1 MQLRLWKNNRFN
13 GVYYEKLLASAVAA
27 LALTVTAN
35 VASAEEQDVAK
46 IKCSEFL
53 QSGSTMPLLIM
64 WIDGYLS
71 AASDNT
77 TMDDAYIEELGNKLG
92 EFCGKNQ
99 NATLWDAISSL
110 SDE

>member
-1 MQLRLWKNNRFN
+1 MK
-13 GVYYEKLLASAVAA
+13 KLLASAVAA

-92 EFCGKNQ
+92 EFCGKNK

>member
-1 MQLRLWKNNRFN
+1 MK
-13 GVYYEKLLASAVAA
+13 KLLTVTVAA
-27 LALTVTAN
+27 LALTLTAN
-35 VASAEEQDVAK
+35 AASAEEQDVAK

-53 QSGSTMPLLIM
+53 QSGSNMPLLIM

-77 TMDDAYIEELGNKLG
+77 TMDDAYIEELGTKLG
-92 EFCGKNQ
+92 DFCGKNQ

>member
-1 MQLRLWKNNRFN
+1 MK
-13 GVYYEKLLASAVAA
+13 KLLASAVAA

-92 EFCGKNQ
+92 EFCGIKSALFVLQ
-99 NATLWDAISSL
+99 ISFSSAL
-110 SDE
+110 LTPSPI

>member
-1 MQLRLWKNNRFN
+1 MQLRLWKNNRIN
-13 GVYYEKLLASAVAA
+13 GVYYEKITSFSSSC
-27 LALTVTAN
+27 TSINRTAN

>member
-1 MQLRLWKNNRFN
+1 MK
-13 GVYYEKLLASAVAA
+13 KLLASAVAA

-64 WIDGYLS
+64 LID
-71 AASDNT
+71 
-77 TMDDAYIEELGNKLG
+77 G

>member
-1 MQLRLWKNNRFN
+1 MK
-13 GVYYEKLLASAVAA
+13 KLLASAVAA

-71 AASDNT
+71 AASGNT
-77 TMDDAYIEELGNKLG
+77 TFSDAYAEQLGSKLG
-92 EFCGKNQ
+92 EFCGTNQ
-99 NATLWDAISSL
+99 NATLLDAINSL
-110 SDE
+110 

>member
-1 MQLRLWKNNRFN
+1 
-13 GVYYEKLLASAVAA
+13 
-27 LALTVTAN
+27 
-35 VASAEEQDVAK
+35 
-46 IKCSEFL
+46 
-53 QSGSTMPLLIM
+53 MPLLIM

>member
-1 MQLRLWKNNRFN
+1 MK
-13 GVYYEKLLASAVAA
+13 KLLASAVAA

-64 WIDGYLS
+64 WIDRRNLLEKYFVMS
-71 AASDNT
+71 W
-77 TMDDAYIEELGNKLG
+77 
-92 EFCGKNQ
+92 KNIRQ
-99 NATLWDAISSL
+99 RV
-110 SDE
+110 

>member
-1 MQLRLWKNNRFN
+1 MK
-13 GVYYEKLLASAVAA
+13 KLLASAVAA

-71 AASDNT
+71 AASDNKIT
-77 TMDDAYIEELGNKLG
+77 VYYIIKGIHQHGQDHGHSHSEEKRKDRLLLHESFIHDSNLPYN
-92 EFCGKNQ
+92 F
-99 NATLWDAISSL
+99 
-110 SDE
+110 